1 MLLND
6 LGAIPIINAHG
17 TLTVLGGS
25 VLSDEIL
32 DAMKEA
38 SEVYLDMP
46 DLQIKAGRYISQ
58 IIGCEDA
65 LVTSGGGAG
74 LALSV
79 AACMTMGQTKRMA
92 ALPNT
97 DGFANRVIIQKQH
110 RNFYDYIV
118 QTTGAEIIEI
128 GEERETT
135 SQDLEQGIAKEKIS
149 SVLYFAYD
157 PQDGVLP
164 LDQVIK
170 ISNAHGIPVIVD
182 AAAELPPAQ
191 NLKKFLDMGADL
203 VIFSGGKDLGA
214 PNDTGLVLGRRDL
227 VDSCRRLGPH
237 SYETFNSETRIY
249 IGRAMKT
256 SKEDILAVVAAVK
269 RYLRENYN
277 AGRLREWERKVDYIV
292 SHVSG
297 TGYGVRRIT
306 PDIEHPRP
314 ATIPRVEID
323 PNGKRINASA
333 ILERLRSSSPPIYA
347 YSIADRV
354 YLNPQCLQVGEEAIV
369 AERLVT
375 ILSEK

>member
-6 LGAIPIINAHG
+6 LGVIPIINAHG

-25 VLSDEIL
+25 VLDDEIV

-46 DLQIKAGRYISQ
+46 DLQIKAGRFISQ

-79 AACMTMGQTKRMA
+79 AACMTMGSTERMA

-97 DGFANRVIIQKQH
+97 EGFANGVIVQKQH

-118 QTTGAEIIEI
+118 QTTGAKIIEI
-128 GEERETT
+128 GGEKETT
-135 SQDLEQGIAKEKIS
+135 ARDLEHVIIGEEIS

-170 ISNAHGIPVIVD
+170 ISHANNIPVIVD
-182 AAAELPPAQ
+182 AAAELPPAR
-191 NLKKFLDMGADL
+191 NLKKFLEAGADL

-214 PNDTGLVLGRRDL
+214 PNDTGLILGKRDL
-227 VDSCRRLGPH
+227 VNTCRRLGPH
-237 SYETFNSETRIY
+237 SYETFNSETRVY
-249 IGRAMKT
+249 FGRSMKT

-269 RYLRENYN
+269 RYERENYN
-277 AGRLREWERKVDYIV
+277 EGRMREWARKVDYIISMV
-292 SHVSG
+292 SP
-297 TGYGVRRIT
+297 TGYGVKRIM

-314 ATIPRVEID
+314 ATIPRVEVD
-323 PNGKRINASA
+323 PSGKKMNAVA
-333 ILERLRSSSPPIYA
+333 ILESLRTSDPPIYA
-347 YSIADRV
+347 YSIANRV
-354 YLNPQCLQVGEEAIV
+354 YINPQCLRIGEEAIV
-369 AERLVT
+369 AERLVR
-375 ILSEK
+375 ILSER